1 MIKLFAVNWVNQF
14 KALNA
19 QLCTRSMNRKFV
31 ICALWITISGFSV
44 QLSAQQFSIR
54 KYTAVD
60 GLPQSEVR
68 ALVEDKNGYLW
79 IATQG
84 GGLARFD
91 GREFRVY
98 TTLDGLLSNIVT
110 TLLIDSSNNIWM
122 AHPRGITKYDGKTFK
137 RFNQPTGEAG
147 ARRIRRIYQRGD
159 SIFFV
164 THPGVLGK
172 IHNDSVLYWN
182 KPIVKNKNIFF
193 TYVKPNKAIVHYLSD
208 SSFLYYHNQQQKI
221 LSHKNV
227 FNQTKNIFSFG
238 NEVAVKTDEAYYRID
253 MDANRLVPLDI
264 PIWRHIIFYDS
275 VGHDF
280 WTRVENKLYKEHIT
294 NGVISSEL
302 IYDGAEISQVLPDG
316 EGNVWI
322 GSLGDGLIR
331 HFNQDF
337 DRCSSDKLRMVMA
350 IAKDKEDAMWIGSGD
365 NGLWRMS
372 KGKIKIFKL
381 PNSNDGISNIKVAAD
396 GKVYVSGKS
405 GLGIYQPK
413 LDNMKWMNRSDGLSS
428 SYVSAIEPDNKGG
441 LWAGTAMAGLNYYAD
456 GKFKLIEDNTN
467 LKTKNIASLKFFP
480 KTQSLFIGTDFGLLE
495 MKPDG
500 NMSSILLPEFD
511 NTTILSI
518 NQYQDSLLLIGSGGA
533 GFAVYNP
540 KTKQK
545 RVVTPK
551 DGLSSG
557 FVFFVVPD
565 EKDRIWIGTV
575 NGISRMRL
583 NTNWE
588 IVEHLYYGYD
598 NGLMGIESNQNAFY
612 ISEKEK
618 YFGLIDG
625 LYLFNDFQE
634 KKFKSFPTHF
644 TGIEILFGQEPLDK
658 FSLGSTA
665 GFFKIPSRL
674 SLPHNANHITFHF
687 NKVDKRNP
695 KSIQYKYFLES
706 FDKAWSH
713 PTTMGEVT
721 YGSLP
726 PGQYTLKVIATNKDG
741 SWETKPLAYSFTVR
755 KPFYQTA
762 WFVGFV
768 VLVFIAAILF
778 GIMYRVRSRVAKV
791 MEVERIR
798 QQEQETLRKEIAR
811 DFHDEMGNQL
821 TRIINYVS
829 LLKLTSN
836 GHAHEANGQP
846 NGLGELFNKV
856 EASAKNL
863 YTGTRDFI
871 WAIDPLNDELS
882 NLFIHLRDF
891 GVKLFEEKGISFRA
905 FNHARDSVRL
915 PYGFSREANLVFKEA
930 MTNAFKHSQ
939 ANNVTLTLSKVDD
952 DFQLELVDDGIGF
965 SYSTISMN
973 GLKNIRGRA
982 EKIKATLTIEGAPSA
997 GTKVILKF
1005 GAGLKQKKKVKQ

>member
-1 MIKLFAVNWVNQF
+1 MNTEHTPLHHCMIRIIVIWAFA
-14 KALNA
+14 
-19 QLCTRSMNRKFV
+19 SFV
-31 ICALWITISGFSV
+31 LGCATTPIC
-44 QLSAQQFSIR
+44 AQQFSIR

-68 ALVEDKNGYLW
+68 AMVEDKNGYLW

-91 GREFRVY
+91 GQKFQVY

-122 AHPRGITKYDGKTFK
+122 AHPRGITKFDGQSFK
-137 RFNQPTGEAG
+137 KFFQPTGETG
-147 ARRIRRIYQRGD
+147 ARRIRRIYQLGD

-164 THPGVLGK
+164 THPGVIGK
-172 IHNDSVLYWN
+172 IFHDSVVYWN
-182 KPIVKNKNIFF
+182 KPIVPDKNIFF
-193 TYVKPNKAIVHYLSD
+193 TYVKPGKAIIHYLSD
-208 SSFLYYHNQQQKI
+208 SSFLYYYNQQAKI
-221 LSHKNV
+221 LSHKKL
-227 FNQTKNIFSFG
+227 FNQAKNIFSFG
-238 NEVAVKTDEAYYRID
+238 GEIAVKTDESYYKID
-253 MDANRLVPLDI
+253 MQANRLVPLDI

-275 VGHDF
+275 ASHNF
-280 WTRVENKLYKEHIT
+280 WTRVDNKLYKE
-294 NGVISSEL
+294 NFADGKISTEL
-302 IYDGAEISQVLPDG
+302 VYDGAEIAQVLPDG
-316 EGNVWI
+316 EGNTWI

-337 DRCSSDKLRMVMA
+337 DRCSSERLRVVMA
-350 IAKDKEDAMWIGSGD
+350 IAKDEEGATWIGSGES
-365 NGLWRMS
+365 GLWRMK
-372 KGKIKIFKL
+372 KGKIKTFKL
-381 PNSNDGISNIKVAAD
+381 PSSHDAISNIKVASD
-396 GKVYVSGKS
+396 GTVYVSGKS
-405 GLGIYQPK
+405 GLGIYQEK
-413 LDNMKWMNRSDGLSS
+413 LDEVKWLNRSDGLSS
-428 SYVSAIEPDNKGG
+428 SYVSAIEPDDKGG
-441 LWAGTAMAGLNYYAD
+441 LWAGTAMAGLNYLVD
-456 GKFKLIEDNTN
+456 GKFKLVEDKAN

-480 KTQSLFIGTDFGLLE
+480 KTKSLFIGTDFGLIE
-495 MKPDG
+495 KTAQGKMA
-500 NMSSILLPEFD
+500 SIHLPEFD

-518 NQYQDSLLLIGSGGA
+518 NVYQDSLLLVGSGGA
-533 GFAVYNP
+533 GFLVLNP
-540 KTKQK
+540 KTKK
-545 RVVTPK
+545 KKVITPK

-565 EKDRIWIGTV
+565 EKNQIWIGTV

-583 NTNWE
+583 NNSWD
-588 IVEHLYYGYD
+588 IIEHIYYGYD
-598 NGLMGIESNQNAFY
+598 NGLTGIESNQNAFY

-625 LYLFNDFQE
+625 LYQFNDFQD
-634 KKFKSFPTHF
+634 KRFRSFPTHF
-644 TGIEILFGQEPLDK
+644 TGIEILFGQKPLAD
-658 FSLGSTA
+658 FGSA
-665 GFFKIPSRL
+665 PLGFFKIPAHL

-695 KSIQYKYFLES
+695 KSIQYKYFLEN

-721 YGSLP
+721 YASLP

-741 SWETKPLAYSFTVR
+741 SWETQPLTYSFTVLT
-755 KPFYQTA
+755 PFYKTA
-762 WFVGFV
+762 WFVG
-768 VLVFIAAILF
+768 LVILILIAAILF

-829 LLKLTSN
+829 LLKLSSN
-836 GHAHEANGQP
+836 GHAHE

-891 GVKLFEEKGISFRA
+891 GVKLFEEKSISFRA
-905 FNHARDSVRL
+905 FNHVRDSARL

-939 ANNVTLTLSKVDD
+939 AKNVTLTLIKTEN
-952 DFQLELVDDGIGF
+952 DFQLELLDDGVGF
-965 SYSTISMN
+965 NYSEIRMN

-982 EKIKATLTIEGAPSA
+982 EKIKANLTIEGGPGEGTRVALTFSTAP
-997 GTKVILKF
+997 KP
-1005 GAGLKQKKKVKQ
+1005 KQKEKQQ